1 MLYCAEIVD
10 HYCDP
15 YHYPAEY
22 RAEARSYRGVG
33 WGKTPLKALERAR
46 QDQLREY
53 RSDPERSDHHL
64 VLVTKVVYDR
74 QGREFLNLG
83 D

>member
-1 MLYCAEIVD
+1 MFRAEITD

-15 YHYPAEY
+15 WHYPREWAEK
-22 RAEARSYRGVG
+22 ARPYRGVG
-33 WGKTPLKALERAR
+33 WGKTPRKALERAK

-53 RSDPERSDHHL
+53 RSDPEGGDHHL

>member
-1 MLYCAEIVD
+1 MYRAEITD

-15 YHYPAEY
+15 WHYPSEF
-22 RAEARSYRGVG
+22 RSLARPYTGIG

-46 QDQLREY
+46 EDQRREY
-53 RSDPERSDHHL
+53 RSDPERTDHHL